1 MKFWSPSVKVG
12 AMLVIAAILLVL
24 LLTNAENWPWATAG
38 DEMRFEFSTVSGLYI
53 GAGVYLSGVPIGK
66 VTSIKL
72 QPETNNVEILAKVKN
87 GFQWLREGCS
97 AGISMNGFVGEVY
110 IALYNGPIGHRT
122 LTPADLPIVGKDPVN
137 ALELLEQTSA
147 GMTQAIELTTAAN
160 ELLQANQEAI
170 GLGIKEI
177 RELVALSARTIEK
190 LSVDS
195 EETVNS
201 LMQLAFDNDKR
212 FQQTLMKVNR
222 LISQLEGDS
231 LMVSSQ
237 ISDITR
243 ELLRVIHQN
252 TPKLNTI
259 LTDVKTSSSEFRQ
272 ITRELRDNFNT
283 LSTDVSAFVAQGSN
297 AIETGEANIAP
308 ILENLQATT
317 AAFTALEENINQLLV
332 TVQEGEGTVAQ
343 LLNTPE
349 PLEEARR
356 TLDNLNETVTA
367 VRALSQQT
375 GTQLKS
381 FELPKLGWDYE
392 LRYLG
397 QSLQADIA
405 PGLQRHL
412 HNEFAFS
419 LSSQPNSHYRFGLG
433 VRNEK
438 IAYEFQYA
446 YDVTDSL
453 RARAGFMRS
462 KVGAGLEFWL
472 LSRRLG
478 ITIEGVGLTGNAPQ
492 LNTELAIRLFQHGEL
507 LLGVEN
513 VTDERRWTTGF
524 RFLNSQW

>member
-97 AGISMNGFVGEVY
+97 ARISMNGFVGEVY
-110 IALYNGPIGHRT
+110 IALDNGPIGHRT
-122 LTPADLPIVGKDPVN
+122 LTPADLPIIGKDPVN

-283 LSTDVSAFVAQGSN
+283 LSTDVSTLVAQGSN

-412 HNEFAFS
+412 HNEFALS

-446 YDVTDSL
+446 YDVTASL